1 MRAPRLT
8 RIIAGKALFSYL
20 VLYVY
25 CPGVEIK
32 PFIDNNSNSTRE
44 IPMNEANPY
53 ITPDASL
60 DNEQDELYQPNIFS
74 FKGRIGRLRYLAYGI
89 GTSLILMLVMMPI
102 LGGTMFA
109 GGMVGGEAA
118 MGGLAMGAMILFY
131 VATLVF
137 SVMFGKRRLNDLN
150 RSGWW
155 FLLFIVPI
163 ANFFMAIYVIF
174 FPGAENSNNF
184 GPAPV
189 ANTLGVKILAW
200 ILPAI
205 FIVGMVA
212 AIVIPTLSGMTPR

>member
-1 MRAPRLT
+1 
-8 RIIAGKALFSYL
+8 
-20 VLYVY
+20 
-25 CPGVEIK
+25 
-32 PFIDNNSNSTRE
+32 
-44 IPMNEANPY
+44 MNEANPY
-53 ITPDASL
+53 VTPDASL

-89 GTSLILMLVMMPI
+89 GTSLVLMLVMMPI
-102 LGGTMFA
+102 LGGAVFT

-118 MGGLAMGAMILFY
+118 MGGLAMVAMIFFW

-155 FLLFIVPI
+155 FLLLFVPI

-174 FPGAENSNNF
+174 FPGTESSNNF
-184 GPAPV
+184 GPAPE

-200 ILPAI
+200 MLPA
-205 FIVGMVA
+205 VTLAGMVA
-212 AIVIPTLSGMTPR
+212 AIVIPTFSGMTPQ